1 MNMKTTKSHFSL
13 VLENEELT
21 GKIIGAAIKVHK
33 TLGPGFIE
41 SIYQNAF
48 LVELRKQGLKVEKEL
63 SVPIFYD
70 GVEVG
75 KHRVDLLV
83 KGTVVVELKV
93 VQEFEDIHFTMVKSY
108 FKATGKSCGLLMNFA
123 KPTLD
128 IKRIFRN
135 S

>member
-1 MNMKTTKSHFSL
+1 MKTARTPLSSG
-13 VLENEELT
+13 LENEELT
-21 GKIIGAAIKVHK
+21 GKIIGAAIEVHK

-48 LVELRKQGLKVEKEL
+48 LVELQKRGLAVEKEVT
-63 SVPIFYD
+63 VPVYYD

-75 KHRVDLLV
+75 KHRLDLLV
-83 KGTVVVELKV
+83 EGTVVVELKA
-93 VQEFEDIHFTMVKSY
+93 VQDFEDIHFIMVKSY
-108 FKATGKSCGLLMNFA
+108 LKATGKNCGLLMNFA

-128 IKRIFRN
+128 IKRIFSN